1 MPMVRAVLVLVAL
14 CASARA
20 DVCTIDPPRAD
31 VHVTVDGLRATIA
44 IDGLGTRTV
53 EGATCDELADAVAL
67 VVAMAGD
74 APAPA
79 VEARADDPREPR
91 DPGVPTPLA
100 RPGEVVR
107 AVSVGVARGAIS
119 ELVIGA
125 SRSRDAHGVGLE
137 LAVAAPDSVTGGG

>member
-14 CASARA
+14 CASAWA

-53 EGATCDELADAVAL
+53 EGATCDELADAVTL

-79 VEARADDPREPR
+79 VEARADEPR
-91 DPGVPTPLA
+91 DTGVPTPTPP
-100 RPGEVVR
+100 PG
-107 AVSVGVARGAIS
+107 I
-119 ELVIGA
+119 
-125 SRSRDAHGVGLE
+125 
-137 LAVAAPDSVTGGG
+137 AAP